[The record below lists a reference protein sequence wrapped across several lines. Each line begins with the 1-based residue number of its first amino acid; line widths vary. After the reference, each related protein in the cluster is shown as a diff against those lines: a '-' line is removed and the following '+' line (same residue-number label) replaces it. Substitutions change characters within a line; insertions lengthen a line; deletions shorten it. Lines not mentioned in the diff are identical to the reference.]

1 MAIIHIRWKS
11 ITHRHRE
18 NKMNKLK
25 AKIEQKIRE
34 KTQFTLQEIESIPT
48 LIDSHFD
55 DLKINEMIEGVKVR
69 VWLSRCT
76 VADGMPYDNQVTVEY
91 VDYDNYSW
99 ERLTQYEA
107 K

>member
-1 MAIIHIRWKS
+1 M
-11 ITHRHRE
+11 
-18 NKMNKLK
+18 K
-25 AKIEQKIRE
+25 ANIEQKIRE

-48 LIDSHFD
+48 LIDSQYD

-69 VWLSRCT
+69 VWLSRCR